1 MRNAFITCTITAL
14 FTLTFSANAWAT
26 IIPIEEAVEAVAL
39 QVRLDDNLTGTVAGR
54 SCDSCELKEFPV
66 TNATQA
72 FENNVRVDL
81 RRLRDWYGK
90 PATIIYNIRSGEAT
104 RILWIR

>member
-1 MRNAFITCTITAL
+1 MRNALIKFTTAAAVAL
-14 FTLTFSANAWAT
+14 AASVSWAT

-39 QVRLDDNLTGTVAGR
+39 EVRLNENLTGSVIGA
-54 SCDSCELKEFPV
+54 SCDTCERKEFPI
-66 TNATQA
+66 TPQTQA
-72 FENNVRVDL
+72 LENNIPVDI
-81 RRLRDWYGK
+81 RRLRDQNGK